1 MSAASRLL
9 DLLYPPRCVLCRKL
23 LRGDEHDFCSPCRL
37 ALPIYDGEW
46 DLRPEL
52 EGTAAALKY
61 EGAVRNAL
69 LRFKFQGRTAYAGSF
84 APLLAAAAST
94 LPADHLDAVTWIPVS
109 RRRKR
114 KRGYDQAL
122 LLARRAALIL
132 DKPLEGCLEKWRDN
146 PPQSSL
152 GTLDERKANVLGV
165 YRPQRGASCAGKRYL
180 LLDDILTTGATAREA
195 ARTLLSA
202 GASAVYF
209 AALATGRD
217 P

>member
-1 MSAASRLL
+1 MKAAAWLL
-9 DLLYPPRCVLCRKL
+9 DLLYPPRCLLCRRL
-23 LRGDEHDFCSPCRL
+23 LQGDERDFCTPCRL
-37 ALPIYDGEW
+37 TLPIFNGQW
-46 DLRPEL
+46 DLQPEC
-52 EGTAAALKY
+52 GGAAAALQY
-61 EGAVRNAL
+61 SGTVREAL
-69 LRFKFQGRTAYAGSF
+69 LRFKFNGCSFYAAGF

-94 LPADHLDAVTWIPVS
+94 LPLPALDAVTWIPVS

-114 KRGYDQAL
+114 KRGYDQAF
-122 LLARRAALIL
+122 LLARGAAAIL
-132 DKPLEGCLEKWRDN
+132 DKPLEACLEKRRDN

-152 GTLDERKANVLGV
+152 GPADDRRANVAGV
-165 YRPQRGASCAGKRYL
+165 YRPRNGITCAGRRYL
-180 LLDDILTTGATAREA
+180 LIDDIITTGSTAREA

>member
-23 LRGDEHDFCSPCRL
+23 LRGNERDFCTPCRL
-37 ALPIYDGEW
+37 ELPVFDGEL
-46 DLRPEL
+46 DLHPEL
-52 EGTAAALKY
+52 EGAAVALKY
-61 EGAVRNAL
+61 EGTVREAL
-69 LRFKFQGRTAYAGSF
+69 LRFKFQGRSFYAGSF

-94 LPADHLDAVTWIPVS
+94 LPPDHFDAVTWIPVS

-114 KRGYDQAL
+114 KRGYDQSR
-122 LLARRAALIL
+122 LLARRAASIL
-132 DKPLEGCLEKWRDN
+132 DRPLEDCLEKCRDN
-146 PPQSSL
+146 LPQSSL
-152 GTLDERKANVLGV
+152 GPADERLENVKGV
-165 YRPQRGASCAGKRYL
+165 YRLKKGTSCAGKRYL

-202 GASAVYF
+202 GAPAVYF

>member
-1 MSAASRLL
+1 MSAASWLL

-23 LRGDEHDFCSPCRL
+23 LRGDERDFCTPCRL
-37 ALPIYDGEW
+37 ALPIFEGEW
-46 DLRPEL
+46 ELRPEM
-52 EGTAAALKY
+52 EGVAVALKY
-61 EGAVRNAL
+61 EGNVREAL
-69 LRFKFQGRTAYAGSF
+69 LRFKFQGRSFYAESF
-84 APLLAAAAST
+84 APLLAAAASA
-94 LPADHLDAVTWIPVS
+94 LPADAFDAVTWIPVS

-114 KRGYDQAL
+114 KRGYDQTL
-122 LLARRAALIL
+122 LLARRAASIL

-146 PPQSSL
+146 PPQSTL
-152 GTLDERKANVLGV
+152 GSADGRRANVLGV
-165 YRPQRGASCAGKRYL
+165 YRPHRGASCAGKRYL

-195 ARTLLSA
+195 ARALLSA

>member
-1 MSAASRLL
+1 MKAAVWLL
-9 DLLYPPRCVLCRKL
+9 DLFYPPRCVLCRKL
-23 LRGDEHDFCSPCRL
+23 LQKDERDFCTPCRL
-37 ALPIYDGEW
+37 ALPIFDGPWELPPEFSGAAVA
-46 DLRPEL
+46 LRYH
-52 EGTAAALKY
+52 GT
-61 EGAVRNAL
+61 VREAL
-69 LRFKFQGRTAYAGSF
+69 LRFKFNGCSFYAGSF

-94 LPADHLDAVTWIPVS
+94 RPLPALDAVTWIPVS

-114 KRGYDQAL
+114 ERGYDQTF
-122 LLARRAALIL
+122 LLARGAASIL
-132 DKPLEGCLEKWRDN
+132 DKPLEACLDKWRDN

-152 GTLDERKANVLGV
+152 GPAGDRRANVAGV
-165 YRPQRGASCAGKRYL
+165 YRLRRGAACAGRRYL
-180 LLDDILTTGATAREA
+180 LLDDIITTGSTAREA